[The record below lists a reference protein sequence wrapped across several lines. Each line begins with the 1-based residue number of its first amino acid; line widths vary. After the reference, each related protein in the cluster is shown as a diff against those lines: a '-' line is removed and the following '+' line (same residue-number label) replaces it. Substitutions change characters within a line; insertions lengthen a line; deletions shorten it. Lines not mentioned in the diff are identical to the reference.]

1 MKEAKLGQFVFF
13 KFFSKKVSSL
23 PIRMNLLKDNM
34 GIENKISGK
43 EYIVLAVIALM
54 MLVGYVLVF
63 TNVPLFERY
72 TVEDGVVEWLTVI
85 GLLLAAGTCFIRA
98 IQLRK
103 YRSGLFILGCV
114 LLGLVLFFGAGE
126 EISWGQRIF
135 GIESSEYFK
144 EHNTQ
149 GETNLHNLIVDGV
162 RVNRWVFSFLLTAL
176 LAFYVIIMPLL
187 YRSKK
192 WMQRFVTYFGI
203 PLPKIYQVIAFVVLF
218 VLTTLI
224 PHEKRAEL
232 LEGGTAF
239 MLFLIIR
246 FPANPHTFSHEPL

>member
-1 MKEAKLGQFVFF
+1 MLVQ
-13 KFFSKKVSSL
+13 
-23 PIRMNLLKDNM
+23 
-34 GIENKISGK
+34 NKIFK
-43 EYIVLAVIALM
+43 NELLVLGLIALI
-54 MLVGYVLVF
+54 LLIGFVLVF
-63 TNVPLFERY
+63 TNLPLFERY

-85 GLLLAAGTCFIRA
+85 GLLLAAGTCFKRV
-98 IQLRK
+98 IQLRS
-103 YRSGLFILGCV
+103 YRSGLFILGCA

-135 GIESSEYFK
+135 GIESSDYFK
-144 EHNTQ
+144 QNNTQ

-162 RVNRWVFSFLLTAL
+162 RVNRWIFSFLLTAL
-176 LAFYVIIMPLL
+176 LSFYVIIMPLL

-203 PLPKIYQVIAFVVLF
+203 PLPKIYQVVAFVVLF
-218 VLTTLI
+218 ALTTLI

-232 LEGGTAF
+232 LEAGTAF

-246 FPANPHTFSHEPL
+246 YPANPHTFSQKPL